1 MLATAR
7 TLGAARIVSEAGA
20 VPLHTD
26 AANIGAWDREAAD
39 AEAVFHLALPR
50 LDPPLRRGA
59 ARRRGRPAA
68 AAATAVAELAGD
80 RPLVMLSSA
89 FLYGARRD
97 PATDDDPAAG
107 RPPAL
112 AAAAAAAERALAPAS
127 PRVVRV
133 PWVHG
138 PGGVARDLIVGLR
151 VRRHRIVGPG
161 DNLWSMLGAD
171 DAAAALLAALD
182 APPGVYSAAEP
193 DIPTQ
198 SQVVEAICSVP
209 GHRRPDHV
217 PPTLAAL
224 SMGGAMSEAIGMSL
238 AIRTG
243 RLADMGWSPRDDWR
257 TAITR
262 LAEGP
267 LPLPRG

>member
-7 TLGAARIVSEAGA
+7 TLGAARIVTEAGA
-20 VPLHTD
+20 EPLHTD
-26 AANIGAWDREAAD
+26 VANIGAWDREAAD
-39 AEAVFHLALPR
+39 AEVVFHLALPR
-50 LDPPLRRGA
+50 LNPPLRGGA

-68 AAATAVAELAGD
+68 AAATAVAGLAGG
-80 RPLVMLSSA
+80 RPVVMLSSA
-89 FLYGARRD
+89 FLYGARRE
-97 PATDDDPAAG
+97 PAADDDPATG
-107 RPPAL
+107 RAPAV
-112 AAAAAAAERALAPAS
+112 AAAAAAVERALAPFS

-138 PGGVARDLIVGLR
+138 PAGIARDLIVGLR

-171 DAAAALLAALD
+171 DAAAALVAVLD
-182 APPGVYSAAEP
+182 APPGVYSAAEA

-198 SQVVEAICSVP
+198 AQVIEAICSVP

-217 PPTLAAL
+217 PPALAAL

-238 AIRTG
+238 AVRTG
-243 RLADMGWSPRDDWR
+243 RLADLGWSPRDDWR
-257 TAITR
+257 AAITR